1 MTAKWRSPT
10 SASKG
15 SSSESP
21 QAPDLT
27 HHHQPRLPTAALTGW
42 LRLAG
47 QGETLASGR
56 HLTRECLAI
65 VVTRGCRVC
74 EWCRNLDRLVAERG
88 RPTAIVSDN
97 RSELIGH
104 ATSGGPAERQPRAV
118 LNQGLGRSI
127 GQGRT
132 ASQAA
137 VGGLHRERLAMQ
149 RGDGAQRST
158 GASRP
163 VPLHHREHAA
173 QMRNG
178 LKLTST
184 STF

>member
-127 GQGRT
+127 GK
-132 ASQAA
+132 AA
-137 VGGLHRERLAMQ
+137 RLRKLPLAVF
-149 RGDGAQRST
+149 T
-158 GASRP
+158 GSASRCNAGTG
-163 VPLHHREHAA
+163 RSA
-173 QMRNG
+173 QLGLRAQSRCTTQNMR
-178 LKLTST
+178 LK
-184 STF
+184 